1 MSRGGVRLRSEIK
14 MSMQIVEKSG
24 EGLSRVYGVTVTA
37 ADLSERLE
45 ARISE
50 IAPQMQLKG
59 FRPGKVPKAH
69 VRRLYGKSL
78 MGEVI
83 EQTLSETSQKV
94 LEDNKLRP
102 ASQPDLKPESDMD
115 KVLAG
120 ESDLSYEMAIEVMPD
135 FEPVD
140 AATLKLERPTYEP
153 TEAEVDEALADIA
166 KQNRTYAPRTGKTV
180 KAKDGDMLVVDF
192 IGRIDGEAF
201 EGGAATD
208 ANLVLG
214 SGQFIPGFEEQL
226 VGAKP
231 DSTVTV
237 KVNFP
242 DDYQAEAL
250 KGKAAEF
257 EVTVKEVQAPVDA
270 PADDEFAKKLGLAD
284 LQTLKIALKGQLEGN
299 YASASRFKL
308 KRALLDAL
316 DSGHSFELPPRMVEA
331 EFDNIWQQVQSDKD
345 SGGLPP
351 EDEGKTEDQ
360 LKAEYRKIAE
370 RRVRL
375 GLVLAEIGRKH
386 NVSVTDE
393 ELAQAMR
400 AEAMRYRGQEQQIFD
415 LLRNNP
421 NAQAQLRAPVYEDKV
436 VDLLFGLAQVT
447 DKPVSKDELMADDD
461 MPEGYAAD

>member
-1 MSRGGVRLRSEIK
+1 

-37 ADLSERLE
+37 ADLGQKLD
-45 ARISE
+45 ARIKE
-50 IAPQMQLKG
+50 IAPQLKLKG
-59 FRPGKVPKAH
+59 FRPGKVPTAH

-78 MGEVI
+78 MSEVI
-83 EQTLSETSQKV
+83 EQALTESSQKV
-94 LEDNKLRP
+94 LSDNNLRP
-102 ASQPDLKPESDMD
+102 ASQPDLQPSSDME

-120 ESDLSYEMAIEVMPD
+120 QEDLAFDMAIEVMPD

-140 AATLKLERPTYEP
+140 PATLSLERPVYAP
-153 TEAEVDEALADIA
+153 TDAEIDEAMADLA
-166 KQNRTYAPRTGKTV
+166 KQNRTYATRTGKSV
-180 KAKDGDMLVVDF
+180 KAKDGDMLVIDF

-226 VGAKP
+226 VGAKLGAE
-231 DSTVTV
+231 VTV

-242 DDYQAEAL
+242 EDYQAEKL

-257 EVTVKEVQAPVDA
+257 EVTVKDVQAPVDA
-270 PADDEFAKKLGLAD
+270 PADDEFAKRLGLPD
-284 LQTLKIALKGQLEGN
+284 LETLKTALRTQLEGN
-299 YASASRFKL
+299 YTSASRFKL

-316 DSGHSFELPPRMVEA
+316 DKGHDFPLPPRMVEA
-331 EFDNIWQQVQSDKD
+331 EFAVIWQQVEADKEKD
-345 SGGLPP
+345 GLSP
-351 EDEGKTEDQ
+351 EDEGKSEDQ

-386 NVSVTDE
+386 NISVTDE

-436 VDLLFGLAQVT
+436 VDLLFGLAQVA
-447 DKPVSKDELMADDD
+447 DKPVSKDELMAEDE
-461 MPEGYAAD
+461 MPEGYAEA